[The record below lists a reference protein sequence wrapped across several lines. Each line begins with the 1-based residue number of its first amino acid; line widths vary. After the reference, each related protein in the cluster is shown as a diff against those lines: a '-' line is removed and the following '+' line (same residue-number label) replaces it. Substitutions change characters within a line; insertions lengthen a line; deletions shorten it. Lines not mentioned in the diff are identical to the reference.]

1 MPINKTSLALVL
13 VFAAQIPEICS
24 ASSVSY
30 ACQTPA
36 SKALPFCDSRLSFED
51 RVKDLTGRLT
61 PGEKVSLM
69 GAHGNDICAFEDGG
83 VPRLDIPSYTWC
95 TETNTGVSTQCLQPG
110 KCATTFPSPAALAA
124 PAMPEH
130 PTPASLAA

>member
-69 GAHGNDICAFEDGG
+69 LDTKLNRSPSSLERAYLRGMVSSAERYNENDSHHHEHG
-83 VPRLDIPSYTWC
+83 VT
-95 TETNTGVSTQCLQPG
+95 
-110 KCATTFPSPAALAA
+110 A
-124 PAMPEH
+124 PH
-130 PTPASLAA
+130 HWD